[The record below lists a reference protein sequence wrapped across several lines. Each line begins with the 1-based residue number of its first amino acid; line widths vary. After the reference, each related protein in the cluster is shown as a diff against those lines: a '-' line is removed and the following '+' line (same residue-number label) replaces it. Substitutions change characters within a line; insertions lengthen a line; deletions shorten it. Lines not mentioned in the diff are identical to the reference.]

1 MTSSAITRLFVLIA
15 FTFFCVPAMADAEIH
30 KGSPGSWIDRIELPK
45 ADPRFDSRIKNGISN
60 LVSEYQIR
68 QHPGGIEVFDRYAHR
83 IVDRTGLER
92 GAAINFEFDPATS
105 QVTMN
110 WLNIIRDGVVIDRLP
125 GATFDVFRRE
135 KDAEK
140 GLFDG

>member
-1 MTSSAITRLFVLIA
+1 MGCFPVISSAITRLFVLFA
-15 FTFFCVPAMADAEIH
+15 FAIFCAPAMADAEIH
-30 KGSPGSWIDRIELPK
+30 KGTVGGWIDRIELPR

-68 QHPGGIEVFDRYAHR
+68 QRPDGIEAFDHYAYR

-110 WLNIIRDGVVIDRLP
+110 
-125 GATFDVFRRE
+125 
-135 KDAEK
+135 
-140 GLFDG
+140 